1 MPIYE
6 YQCAACGHTFDTI
19 QSFKEEVLVDCPV
32 CKEQTLKKLVSASA
46 FHLKGSGWYVTDFSA
61 SAAIASANEESEF
74 SFDNQQIQ
82 SLSYQNT
89 KQILFKTKTD
99 KAENNKEIGPN
110 KEIETSKETHKDDK
124 VKDTDATKPVAK
136 TNKADTS
143 EKKSS

>member
-46 FHLKGSGWYVTDFSA
+46 FHLKGSGWYVTDFKNPA
-61 SAAIASANEESEF
+61 
-74 SFDNQQIQ
+74 Q
-82 SLSYQNT
+82 
-89 KQILFKTKTD
+89 TKTD
-99 KAENNKEIGPN
+99 KAENN

-143 EKKSS
+143 GEKSS

>member
-46 FHLKGSGWYVTDFSA
+46 FHLKGSGWYVTDFKNPA
-61 SAAIASANEESEF
+61 
-74 SFDNQQIQ
+74 Q
-82 SLSYQNT
+82 
-89 KQILFKTKTD
+89 TKTD

-136 TNKADTS
+136 TNKADKTK
-143 EKKSS
+143 EKSS

>member
-46 FHLKGSGWYVTDFSA
+46 FHLKGSGWYVTDFKNPA
-61 SAAIASANEESEF
+61 
-74 SFDNQQIQ
+74 Q
-82 SLSYQNT
+82 
-89 KQILFKTKTD
+89 TKTD

-124 VKDTDATKPVAK
+124 VKDTDATKPIAK
-136 TNKADTS
+136 TNKADKKK
-143 EKKSS
+143 KKSS

>member
-46 FHLKGSGWYVTDFSA
+46 FHLKGSGWYVTDFKDPGQT
-61 SAAIASANEESEF
+61 ETE
-74 SFDNQQIQ
+74 
-82 SLSYQNT
+82 
-89 KQILFKTKTD
+89 

-143 EKKSS
+143 GEKSS